1 MVAGEV
7 GAKLLLVLVLNNR
20 SDGVGDGDGGG
31 GELLIVVA
39 IVVCFSALSLLSEEA
54 SHTKNK
60 NHNQSFFVNQMKC
73 EIDNIKRQFSRQQ
86 MFCCSRKRD
95 TVSWAP

>member
-1 MVAGEV
+1 MVAGEL
-7 GAKLLLVLVLNNR
+7 GAKLLLVLVLNSR

-39 IVVCFSALSLLSEEA
+39 IVVCFPALSLLSDEA
-54 SHTKNK
+54 LHTKNK

-73 EIDNIKRQFSRQQ
+73 ESGIDNIKRINSTSILSAANVLLFR
-86 MFCCSRKRD
+86 FH
-95 TVSWAP
+95 